1 MELLVTLRKRAL
13 LEKILPFVDGVIA
26 GKLFCSSYHLT
37 LKDLEDIRDCC
48 RENDKKYYIV
58 MDDFI
63 SEDELDTLY
72 RYLDFLRRLDVDGI
86 FFHDFGVYAAAQ
98 KMGLTERLIYDGKTM
113 ACNSL
118 DTAFL
123 LSKGIASVVLA
134 RELTLK
140 EIKEILLNNPGAVD
154 LQIFGHIRLSYS
166 KRRFLTNYFKEI
178 RKDFDYFDNEELY
191 LAEEQ
196 RDYRLPIV
204 ENKEGTFIYSDYVLE
219 MFDELPDL
227 KPYLRRGIV
236 DTLFIPDETIISVCR
251 DLNRLTDEN
260 KSFLKK
266 GLYQNATENYGSAFL
281 YQRTNITK
289 DE

>member
-1 MELLVTLRKRAL
+1 MELLVTIRKRAL
-13 LEKILPFVDGVIA
+13 LENVLPFVDGVIA

-37 LKDLEDIRDCC
+37 LKELEEIRDCC
-48 RENDKKYYIV
+48 RANNKKCYVV

-63 SEDELDTLY
+63 NEDDLDTLY
-72 RYLDFLRRLDVDGI
+72 RYLDFLRRLEVDGI
-86 FFHDFGVYAAAQ
+86 YFHDFGVYTAAK
-98 KMGLTERLIYDGKTM
+98 KMGLSDRLIYDGKTV

-123 LSKGIASVVLA
+123 LSKGIDSIVLS

-140 EIKEILLNNPGAVD
+140 EIKEILKNNPGSID

-178 RKDFDYFDNEELY
+178 KKDFDYLDNENLY
-191 LAEEQ
+191 LVEEQ
-196 RDYRLPIV
+196 RDYKLPII

-219 MFDELPDL
+219 MFEELPDL
-227 KPYLRRGIV
+227 KSYLKRGIV
-236 DTLFIPDETIISVCR
+236 DTLFIPDETIIDVCR
-251 DLNRLTDEN
+251 DLNRLSEEN
-260 KSFLKK
+260 KEFLKA
-266 GLYQNATENYGSAFL
+266 GLHDHKETFGSAFL

>member
-13 LEKILPFVDGVIA
+13 LEKLLPFVDGVIA

-37 LKDLEDIRDCC
+37 LKDLEDIRDAC
-48 RENDKKYYIV
+48 RADGKKFYVV

-63 SEDELDTLY
+63 SEDELETLC
-72 RYLDFLRRLDVDGI
+72 RYLDFLRRLDVNGI
-86 FFHDFGVYAAAQ
+86 YFHDFGVYTAA
-98 KMGLTERLIYDGKTM
+98 KTLGLTDRLIYDGKTV

-123 LSKGIASVVLA
+123 LSKGIDSIMLS

-140 EIKEILLNNPGAVD
+140 EIKGILRNNPSAID

-166 KRRFLTNYFKEI
+166 KRHFLTNYFKEI
-178 RKDFDYFDNEELY
+178 NKDYDYLNNENMSLI
-191 LAEEQ
+191 EEK
-196 RDYRLPIV
+196 RDYKLPVV
-204 ENKEGTFIYSDYVLE
+204 ESEQGTCIYSDYVLE
-219 MFDELPDL
+219 MFEELPQL
-227 KPYLRRGIV
+227 KPYLKRGVV
-236 DTLFIPDETIISVCR
+236 DSLFIADETIIDACR
-251 DLNRLTDEN
+251 DLSRLTEEN
-260 KSFLKK
+260 KEFLKA
-266 GLYQNATENYGSAFL
+266 GLYDHDESFGKAFL